1 MTLAVEVKGLRFTY
15 PDGRQALSDVDLEVE
30 PGERLAVL
38 GPNGAGKSTLML
50 HLNGIHTPSSGNIW
64 IGGTEI
70 GPSTLTEIRRRV
82 GLVFQ
87 DTNDQ
92 LFMPTVFEDVAFGPA
107 NLGLRGDE
115 LEERVEEALARVSAA
130 DTAHRAPHHLSGGEK
145 RRVSIATVL
154 AMRPDLLVLDEPA
167 VGLDPSGRR
176 DLITTLAN
184 LNVTQLIVT
193 HDLPLALEL
202 CERAVIMFGGRVV
215 ASGPT
220 RQLLSDAQLLGRSS
234 LEMPYEF
241 KLAEDRLARERLLGL
256 VRASRVFYEGDPSP
270 AELETALISLWVPL
284 AGKVM
289 EAELSAQTAVER
301 AAIDKWSQ
309 LVEALQSAAEKAGK
323 VKQGFLPDD
332 SAE

>member
-15 PDGRQALSDVDLEVE
+15 PGGRQALSGVDLEVE
-30 PGERLAVL
+30 TGERLAVL

-50 HLNGIHTPSSGNIW
+50 HLNGIHTPAAGDIW
-64 IGGTEI
+64 VGGMEL
-70 GPSTLTEIRRRV
+70 GPSTVGEIRRRV

-92 LFMPTVFEDVAFGPA
+92 LFMPTVAEDVAFGPA

-154 AMRPDLLVLDEPA
+154 AMYPDVLVLDEPA
-167 VGLDPSGRR
+167 VGLDPAGRR
-176 DLITTLAN
+176 DLITTLAG
-184 LNVTQLIVT
+184 LDVTQLIVT

-202 CERAVIMFGGRVV
+202 CARAVIMYGGRVV

-220 RQLLSDAQLLGRSS
+220 RRLVSDAHLLGRHS
-234 LEMPYEF
+234 LEMPFEF
-241 KLAEDRLARERLLGL
+241 RLAEEQQARERLLGL
-256 VRASRVFYEGDPSP
+256 VRASRAFYAGDPSP
-270 AELETALISLWVPL
+270 AELETALTALWVPL
-284 AGKVM
+284 AGRVM
-289 EAELSAQTAVER
+289 EAELSTQTEVER
-301 AAIDKWSQ
+301 AEVRKWSL
-309 LVEALQSAAEKAGK
+309 LVEALQSAAEKAGA
-323 VKQGFLPDD
+323 VKPGLLARASDG
-332 SAE
+332 

>member
-15 PDGRQALSDVDLEVE
+15 PDGRQALSGVDLEVE

-50 HLNGIHTPSSGNIW
+50 HLNGIHTPASGNIW
-64 IGGTEI
+64 IGGIEV
-70 GPSTLTEIRRRV
+70 GPSTLAEIRRRV

-115 LEERVEEALARVSAA
+115 LEKRVEEALARVSAG

-154 AMRPDLLVLDEPA
+154 AMRPDVLVLDEPA

-176 DLITTLAN
+176 DLITTLVG
-184 LNVTQLIVT
+184 LKVTQLIVT

-202 CERAVIMFGGRVV
+202 CERAVIMYGGRVV

-234 LEMPYEF
+234 LEMPFEF
-241 KLAEDRLARERLLGL
+241 KLAEEHQARERLLGL
-256 VRASRVFYEGDPSP
+256 VRASRVFYAGTPSA
-270 AELETALISLWVPL
+270 AELETALNALWVPL
-284 AGKVM
+284 AGRVM
-289 EAELSAQTAVER
+289 EAELSAQTEVER
-301 AAIDKWSQ
+301 EAIEKWSL
-309 LVEALQSAAEKAGK
+309 LVEALQSAAERAGM
-323 VKQGFLPDD
+323 VNPGSLPKGPAD
-332 SAE
+332 